1 MPDTFRALRVE
12 KDPEQFRCGFQELAP
27 SDLPAGELLVRVSY
41 SGVNYKDGLASIPN
55 GAVVRRYPL
64 IPGIDLAGTVVAS
77 SDSRFRE
84 GERVLATGYD
94 LGVSHDGGF
103 AQYARI
109 PSAWAVPLPT
119 GLTERQSMALG
130 TAGLTAALAID
141 RLEAN
146 GLRPEQGPVL
156 VTGTTGGVGS
166 VAIALL
172 AQAGYAVEA
181 STGKASEHDF
191 LRALGASQILSRED
205 VAPETVRPLEK
216 QRWAGA
222 IDPVGGR
229 TLAFALSSLLYGGS
243 VALVGL
249 TGGGSFSGSV
259 FPFIL
264 RAGNLLGIDSA
275 YVDMPTR
282 ERLWGK
288 LGAHPLPALEA
299 HIAQEVAFDDLPEA
313 LATILRGGVRG
324 RIVVRIEG

>member
-27 SDLPAGELLVRVSY
+27 GDLAAGELLVRVSY

-103 AQYARI
+103 AEYARI

-156 VTGTTGGVGS
+156 VTGATGFVG
-166 VAIALL
+166 AALARTLL
-172 AQAGYAVEA
+172 AAGWQVRV
-181 STGKASEHDF
+181 
-191 LRALGASQILSRED
+191 LVRRAPFTTRRTPD
-205 VAPETVRPLEK
+205 VP
-216 QRWAGA
+216 
-222 IDPVGGR
+222 
-229 TLAFALSSLLYGGS
+229 
-243 VALVGL
+243 
-249 TGGGSFSGSV
+249 
-259 FPFIL
+259 
-264 RAGNLLGIDSA
+264 
-275 YVDMPTR
+275 
-282 ERLWGK
+282 
-288 LGAHPLPALEA
+288 
-299 HIAQEVAFDDLPEA
+299 
-313 LATILRGGVRG
+313 
-324 RIVVRIEG
+324 RIVGED